1 MVVAFLGL
9 LLAEVGLAFDLGAGI
24 SSSSESSMTIGSA
37 LVAVAERRVVDKE
50 EPSVLEAKYLDVG
63 SDFFDAGDA
72 GDAAAAVLRVLERAS
87 WEDAGL
93 EPAAP
98 PPLAPPPKKV
108 DNEA

>member
-1 MVVAFLGL
+1 
-9 LLAEVGLAFDLGAGI
+9 
-24 SSSSESSMTIGSA
+24 MTMGSV
-37 LVAVAERRVVDKE
+37 LVAVAERRAVDE
-50 EPSVLEAKYLDVG
+50 ELSALEAKYFEVG

-72 GDAAAAVLRVLERAS
+72 AADAVLRVLERAS

-93 EPAAP
+93 EPAPP